1 MKFILKVVMRIVGAG
16 TAIQIFSYF
25 LGLYE
30 ETYAF
35 IVDHRVLVFICIVGN
50 IFLYGILYDAEL
62 TVQKLKY
69 NQRLKGASIR
79 WPRKRAKK

>member
-1 MKFILKVVMRIVGAG
+1 MNFILKAVVRIIGAG
-16 TAIQIFSYF
+16 TAIQVFSYF

-35 IVDHRVLVFICIVGN
+35 IADHRVLVVICIIVYVS
-50 IFLYGILYDAEL
+50 LYGMMYDAAL
-62 TVQKLKY
+62 TVQKRKY

-79 WPRKRAKK
+79 WPRKPNKK